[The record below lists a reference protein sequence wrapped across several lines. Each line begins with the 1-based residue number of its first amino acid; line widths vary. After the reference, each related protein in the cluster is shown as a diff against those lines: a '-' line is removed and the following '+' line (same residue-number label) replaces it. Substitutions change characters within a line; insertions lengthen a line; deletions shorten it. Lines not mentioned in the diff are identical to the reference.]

1 MRLSGRIVSNPI
13 AEESIIMSEHPQL
26 HFQRQIVLPVVATLE
41 ELSIEALVEILIEPK
56 NALVKQY
63 QKLFSMEGVELEIRP
78 SALQAVAKKA
88 VERKTGARGLRSILE
103 SVLLDTMYELPGM
116 DNVTKVVIDEN
127 MISGDHKPLI
137 IYADQPKVS
146 GSN

>member
-1 MRLSGRIVSNPI
+1 VLRSVEPEDLIKFGLIPELIGR
-13 AEESIIMSEHPQL
+13 
-26 HFQRQIVLPVVATLE
+26 LPVVATLE
-41 ELSIEALVEILIEPK
+41 ELSTEALVEILIEPK

-78 SALQAVAKKA
+78 GALQAVAKKA
-88 VERKTGARGLRSILE
+88 LERKTGARGLRSILE
-103 SVLLDTMYELPGM
+103 NVLLDTMYELPGM
-116 DNVTKVVIDEN
+116 DNVSKVVIDEN
-127 MISGDHKPLI
+127 MISGDNKPLL